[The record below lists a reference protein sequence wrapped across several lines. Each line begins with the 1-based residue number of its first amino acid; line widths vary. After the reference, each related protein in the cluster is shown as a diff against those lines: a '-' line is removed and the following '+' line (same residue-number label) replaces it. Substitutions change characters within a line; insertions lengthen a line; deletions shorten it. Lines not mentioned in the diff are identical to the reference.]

1 MNQFFFFFFSFMK
14 IQGSIQNNVVNT
26 ILETVSVY
34 LRGQNILIPVRV
46 DLFIFLHINK
56 RVM

>member
-1 MNQFFFFFFSFMK
+1 MK